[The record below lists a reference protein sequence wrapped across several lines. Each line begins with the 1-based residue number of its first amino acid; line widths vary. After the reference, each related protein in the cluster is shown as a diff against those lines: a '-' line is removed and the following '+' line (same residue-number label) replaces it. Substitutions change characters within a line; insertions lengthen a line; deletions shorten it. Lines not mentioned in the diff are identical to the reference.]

1 MRSQQFLEEV
11 AKVWKIEDRG
21 LFIDGDGLKQV
32 LKDMNSKSSNDTKEL
47 IELTPS

>member
-32 LKDMNSKSSNDTKEL
+32 LKDMNSKAAMIQKEL
-47 IELTPS
+47 IELTP